1 MLPGVM
7 QGPSKAQIEEQKAVQ
22 EHANAMMV
30 RTNACSI
37 AANYLQHEPWDAD
50 KLLTIAQR
58 MQSLLKANRCAR

>member
-7 QGPSKAQIEEQKAVQ
+7 QGPSKTQIEEQKVVQ
-22 EHANAMMV
+22 ERANAMMV

-58 MQSLLKANRCAR
+58 IAEFIKGE